1 MGGCF
6 SSGAGGEEAA
16 AAAAGYGG
24 GAVERQRRVWPS
36 DEDGRWPYVGERDVD
51 NKAAVFIA
59 NFHRHQSGACD
70 DCAADQQPAPPPAAA
85 ASAAS

>member
-6 SSGAGGEEAA
+6 SSGSGGEEAA
-16 AAAAGYGG
+16 AGYGG
-24 GAVERQRRVWPS
+24 VERQRRVWPS
-36 DEDGRWPYVGERDVD
+36 DEDGGRWPYVGERDVD

-70 DCAADQQPAPPPAAA
+70 CAAADQQAPPAAA
-85 ASAAS
+85 AS